1 MGFSIDEED
10 DAIASH
16 RPNAA
21 TGEPEN
27 TTGPTAFDNENAG
40 AFEAGSQQ
48 ANTQGEYTRSS
59 NVDEKE
65 KCKKRKRIAENDN
78 ETFRKGMMEVIRSF
92 TESHEKRMSAL
103 IEKIGDRDQS
113 DLHGQIYSIIESPIF
128 ELYSTEQRIK
138 ATMVLCDDVK
148 KMELFIRMNELERL
162 TMMFMIINDKL

>member
-1 MGFSIDEED
+1 MAIHGHSLRRRYKNAAEEIQKNQCPELFNVVTMGFSIDEED

-27 TTGPTAFDNENAG
+27 TTGPTAFTGASDNENAG

-78 ETFRKGMMEVIRSF
+78 ETFRKGMMEVI
-92 TESHEKRMSAL
+92 
-103 IEKIGDRDQS
+103 
-113 DLHGQIYSIIESPIF
+113 
-128 ELYSTEQRIK
+128 
-138 ATMVLCDDVK
+138 
-148 KMELFIRMNELERL
+148 
-162 TMMFMIINDKL
+162 